1 MLPPDDVLSR
11 CAARPYARSPGRNLA
26 GTLDGLRIQ
35 ICGTLAITL
44 GELVV
49 HEAQLGGRQGRRLWT
64 YLVLNRARGIGRD
77 ELAGAVWGDEQP
89 EAWDGAISALASR
102 LRSGLRPIATVE
114 PAFDIERGTGR
125 YALAIPQG
133 AFVDHERARAALHR
147 AELAYR
153 QLDI

>member
-77 ELAGAVWGDEQP
+77 ELAGAVSGDEQP
-89 EAWDGAISALASR
+89 EARESAL
-102 LRSGLRPIATVE
+102 G
-114 PAFDIERGTGR
+114 
-125 YALAIPQG
+125 ALARRIRFRLPRSCPL
-133 AFVDHERARAALHR
+133 DPALDVGPGI
-147 AELAYR
+147 
-153 QLDI
+153 Q